1 MLIGQCA
8 HAHKWKMR
16 WRKVSLSVVHKK
28 NIGVIELLCSQQ
40 SWCTPCCQ
48 SNWQKKVSFPPSVF
62 VEEFGLE
69 NWSATTLELQTG
81 ETINADH
88 ASLNALLCSGAGIC
102 VGSINTWDVVT
113 PDHLNEQLSCLMLHR
128 NKWTKVKQH
137 FRTLCCFS
145 LLTLSS
151 IWLYSAR
158 TLSWTL
164 RTLLSEEVFLLPLF
178 IIIIIIKGNWH

>member
-40 SWCTPCCQ
+40 SWCTPCCR
-48 SNWQKKVSFPPSVF
+48 SNWQKRVSFPPSVF

-102 VGSINTWDVVT
+102 VGSIITWDVVT
-113 PDHLNEQLSCLMLHR
+113 PNHLNEQLSCLMLHR

-151 IWLYSAR
+151 IWLYSAQ
-158 TLSWTL
+158 TVVDTSYLAVWGSV
-164 RTLLSEEVFLLPLF
+164 SSSSFYYYYYYY
-178 IIIIIIKGNWH
+178 